1 MATRLKAKT
10 SDLYEQDTYAWSK
23 EQADLLRARRFEDLD
38 LEHLIE
44 EIEDVGGNLKRS
56 ARSRIRTIIVHLL
69 KLQHS
74 PAQEP
79 RGGWYDTIIA
89 QRSDLLDELTP
100 SIRGEIEPELPS
112 VYERARNDA
121 ASSLRKHGEHAAADA
136 LPAACPYR
144 FDQITGDWLP

>member
-10 SDLYEQDTYAWSK
+10 SDLYEQDIYAWSK

-38 LEHLIE
+38 LEHVME

-56 ARSRIRTIIVHLL
+56 ARSRVRTIIVHLL

-89 QRSDLLDELTP
+89 QRSDLVDELTP
-100 SIRGEIEPELPS
+100 SIRREIEPELPS
-112 VYERARNDA
+112 LYERARKDA
-121 ASSLRKHGEHAAADA
+121 AALLRKHREDTAADA
-136 LPAACPYR
+136 LPEACPYSL
-144 FDQITGDWLP
+144 DQITGDWLP